1 MTEIEIIARAQMYL
15 EKLANGIDPLTNK
28 EVAENDVVNNVR
40 ISKCLQ
46 YVTGILKQIT
56 TTGSFEI
63 QKSEFTLSARQ
74 LERFAYSQTPLTVS
88 EITKRLNELADPLQY
103 NTLKNGVIT
112 EWLTE
117 SGMLTNVVINN
128 KSKKRVTN
136 NGRNIGIISEQRVN
150 QQGSTYEAI
159 SYNLNA
165 QHFIID
171 NIHAVIEL
179 NRQKANKKNDGSIIN
194 Y

>member
-1 MTEIEIIARAQMYL
+1 MYL

-40 ISKCLQ
+40 ISRCLH

>member
-1 MTEIEIIARAQMYL
+1 MTDIEIIARAQMYL

-40 ISKCLQ
+40 ISRCLH

-63 QKSEFTLSARQ
+63 QKSDFTLSARQ

-117 SGMLTNVVINN
+117 SGMLTNDVINN

>member
-1 MTEIEIIARAQMYL
+1 MTDIEIIARAQMYL

-40 ISKCLQ
+40 ISRCLH

-179 NRQKANKKNDGSIIN
+179 NRQKANKKNDESIIN

>member
-1 MTEIEIIARAQMYL
+1 MTDIEIIARAQMYL

-40 ISKCLQ
+40 ISRCLH

-159 SYNLNA
+159 LYNLNA

>member
-1 MTEIEIIARAQMYL
+1 MTDIEIIARAQMYL

-40 ISKCLQ
+40 ISRCLH

-56 TTGSFEI
+56 TTGTFEI

>member
-40 ISKCLQ
+40 ISRCLH

>member
-1 MTEIEIIARAQMYL
+1 MTDIEIIARAQMYL

-28 EVAENDVVNNVR
+28 DVAENDVVNNVR
-40 ISKCLQ
+40 ISRCLH

>member
-1 MTEIEIIARAQMYL
+1 MTDIEIIARAQMYL

-40 ISKCLQ
+40 ISRCLH

>member
-40 ISKCLQ
+40 ISRCLH

-128 KSKKRVTN
+128 KSKKHVTN

>member
-15 EKLANGIDPLTNK
+15 EKLANGVNPLTDE

-40 ISKCLQ
+40 ISRCLY

-63 QKSEFTLSARQ
+63 QKSEFSLSAQQ
-74 LERFAYSQTPLTVS
+74 LKRFAYSQTPLTVS
-88 EITKRLNELADPLQY
+88 EITKRLNELVNPLQCS
-103 NTLKNGVIT
+103 TLKNGVIT

-117 SGMLTNVVINN
+117 IGMLTNVIINN
-128 KSKKRVTN
+128 KSKKRVTD
-136 NGRNIGIISEQRVN
+136 NGRSVGIISEQRVN

-171 NIHAVIEL
+171 NIHTIIEL
-179 NRQKANKKNDGSIIN
+179 NKKKATKADEKRDG
-194 Y
+194 

>member
-40 ISKCLQ
+40 ISRCLH

-159 SYNLNA
+159 LYNLNA

>member
-40 ISKCLQ
+40 ISRCLH

-63 QKSEFTLSARQ
+63 QKSDFTLSARQ

>member
-1 MTEIEIIARAQMYL
+1 MTDIEIIARAQMYL

-28 EVAENDVVNNVR
+28 ELAENDVVNNVR
-40 ISKCLQ
+40 ISRCLH

-159 SYNLNA
+159 LYNLNA

>member
-1 MTEIEIIARAQMYL
+1 MTDIEIIARAQMYL

-40 ISKCLQ
+40 ISRCLH

-112 EWLTE
+112 KWLTE

-194 Y
+194 

>member
-1 MTEIEIIARAQMYL
+1 MTDIEIIARAQMYL

-40 ISKCLQ
+40 ISRCLH

-179 NRQKANKKNDGSIIN
+179 NRQKENKINDGSIIN

>member
-1 MTEIEIIARAQMYL
+1 MTDIEIIARAQMYL

-40 ISKCLQ
+40 ISRCLH

-63 QKSEFTLSARQ
+63 QKSDFTLSARQ

>member
-1 MTEIEIIARAQMYL
+1 MTDIEIIARAQMYL

-40 ISKCLQ
+40 ISRCLH

-112 EWLTE
+112 KWLTE